1 VHSFPAAERF
11 PISFDRWFGG
21 ISRLLGLPP
30 SMAYVE
36 VGTREIEV
44 KMGWAFRSRF
54 PRAAIKSISW
64 PARKPFSRGV
74 HGFGGRWLVNGSG
87 RGVVTLNLNPAQRA
101 YVVGV
106 PTSLREL
113 SVSVADAATL
123 GAALIEAPGRRE
135 RLTS

>member
-1 VHSFPAAERF
+1 MQRF
-11 PISFDRWFGG
+11 PIAFDRWFGG
-21 ISRLLGLPP
+21 FSRFLGMPP
-30 SMAYVE
+30 SMSYVE
-36 VGTREIEV
+36 VGAHDVEV

-54 PRAAIKSISW
+54 PRSAVRSISW

-101 YVVGV
+101 YVLGFSA
-106 PTSLREL
+106 SLREL

-123 GAALIEAPGRRE
+123 GAALMGAPERR
-135 RLTS
+135 